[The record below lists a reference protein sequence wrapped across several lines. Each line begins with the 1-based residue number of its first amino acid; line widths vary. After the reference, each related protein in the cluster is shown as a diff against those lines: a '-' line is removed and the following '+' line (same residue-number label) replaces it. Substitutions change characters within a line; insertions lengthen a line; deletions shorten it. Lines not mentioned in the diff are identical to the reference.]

1 MTTPV
6 SIQNPIPSIDWINNP
21 SLISRFPGIQNHPIT
36 GKYIGHAGLDIRTPI
51 GTQIIS
57 PAENG
62 IVKKIG
68 WDVKFEDGKKVGYG
82 RYVDIDYKI
91 TNSDGSIS
99 NVTTRYAH
107 LEKNGV
113 QVKVGDVLNAGQNIA
128 TTGNSGGSTGPHLHY
143 EVIVDGKRVDART
156 VTNLGNFGQPL
167 SLPIDSQ
174 GFLLDSHGNRLLL
187 ADSGQIATDGYYTTD
202 KNSTTNNSNS
212 TNPLDSADNQLT
224 NPLGDNT
231 NSTNDNQSQS
241 DQEKAQDQIIKDA
254 LASEDAKQTA
264 TFMGELQSQLPSM
277 MGIMAARLAMGE
289 DIKLVSADMA
299 SRLIATSAINTY
311 AENHWAENGGRSS
324 LEAST
329 ANAVASY
336 AVTILITN
344 AFSGDNMN
352 REDYK
357 LAAMNI
363 SIQTIT
369 SEVVKYV
376 GQTAIRESAKAA
388 GYTTTAQIT
397 QYVTLNAYQAA
408 IASGATEAAAKAA
421 GEKAASQFGAISPAG
436 AGVVAAITYIGMSIA
451 RDGMPQNQEAYED
464 MAANA
469 ASAAS
474 CAMIGAAIG
483 TAIFPGVGTVA
494 GLVIGAIIGILI
506 SIVAGGAFTNLYN
519 SNIDDTKEWYHSSA
533 DGYQEIFNGNVSGV
547 EDILRADAQLVISYI
562 QAIGHF
568 FENIGQAIGSLFG
581 RGDKAPPPPPLFQI
595 IMKDDGTGQIIYSL
609 HDGYTIISRDSF
621 ADDANSDYFLLNLK
635 TQNQVCANDNF
646 EMVKVNKITGGYYA

>member
-1 MTTPV
+1 MSQYRYQNPVNQPWNVTSNTGNRVDPVFGYSASHKGIDIAIPVGTPV
-6 SIQNPIPSIDWINNP
+6 MAAASGRVMYSQVDKSSSGGFGNYIVIKHDDGTYTTYGHLSARDVKIGQKIEIGG
-21 SLISRFPGIQNHPIT
+21 LIGLSGNT
-36 GKYIGHAGLDIRTPI
+36 GK
-51 GTQIIS
+51 
-57 PAENG
+57 
-62 IVKKIG
+62 
-68 WDVKFEDGKKVGYG
+68 
-82 RYVDIDYKI
+82 
-91 TNSDGSIS
+91 
-99 NVTTRYAH
+99 
-107 LEKNGV
+107 
-113 QVKVGDVLNAGQNIA
+113 
-128 TTGNSGGSTGPHLHY
+128 STGPHLHFQITEGDPLKSGY
-143 EVIVDGKRVDART
+143 KVINPT
-156 VTNLGNFGQPL
+156 EVTNGIKSQPL

-241 DQEKAQDQIIKDA
+241 DQEKTQDQIIKDA

-324 LEAST
+324 LEASA

-397 QYVTLNAYQAA
+397 QYVTLNAYEAA

-421 GEKAASQFGAISPAG
+421 GEKAASQFGAISPVG
-436 AGVVAAITYIGMSIA
+436 AGVVAAITYIGFFA
-451 RDGMPQNQEAYED
+451 LKKREQ
-464 MAANA
+464 
-469 ASAAS
+469 
-474 CAMIGAAIG
+474 
-483 TAIFPGVGTVA
+483 F
-494 GLVIGAIIGILI
+494 
-506 SIVAGGAFTNLYN
+506 IVAGKSQQKQPKRLFLTINEHQPKVDLFSKKRQQGAC
-519 SNIDDTKEWYHSSA
+519 
-533 DGYQEIFNGNVSGV
+533 
-547 EDILRADAQLVISYI
+547 DAVAGTSRL
-562 QAIGHF
+562 QAK
-568 FENIGQAIGSLFG
+568 
-581 RGDKAPPPPPLFQI
+581 RRKAA
-595 IMKDDGTGQIIYSL
+595 KCV
-609 HDGYTIISRDSF
+609 
-621 ADDANSDYFLLNLK
+621 DANSDYFLLNLK
-635 TQNQVCANDNF
+635 TQNQMFARNGAKNQMFANDNLQ
-646 EMVKVNKITGGYYA
+646 VTRAYRVGGYYV